1 MDDDGIGMEEE
12 NIVSALDN
20 PSDEKLQPTVKGS
33 IGLKNL
39 KERLEIIYGEKG
51 PDRYPYP
58 ARRWIQCRDTDS
70 IYRKLK
76 NIYKIID
83 MLC

>member
-39 KERLEIIYGEKG
+39 KKRLEIIYGEKAQIVIHTQPG
-51 PDRYPYP
+51 VGFSVEIQIPYTEN
-58 ARRWIQCRDTDS
+58 QK
-70 IYRKLK
+70 IYTKL
-76 NIYKIID
+76 
-83 MLC
+83 